1 MRPVS
6 KLLLHHPDCQ
16 KAIMRLPV
24 GDRHLWQILHPH
36 PVCKHIIRWALLSQ
50 PTPVI
55 KPGYRIRRHSARFC
69 ESLVLCRYRV
79 VSDHTGSQWPVNG
92 LQNWLRCGSRP
103 RGRASHLLGMR
114 FLPCPATSFASPT
127 HPPPTAARGRTKKA
141 SCQTQQLR
149 SMQSECQRPPVTLA
163 PKSASLSTAHLSS
176 TLKIRECAGRNSR
189 FRNTSIDPATP
200 EPYNRE

>member
-79 VSDHTGSQWPVNG
+79 VSDHTGSAPKPVHKAVLIIRSKPNHSKKNICMGDAADPTCASFGSVPHSPAAPRKRKGSGSARAAPGGGSGPIAMASQWPPE
-92 LQNWLRCGSRP
+92 LAPLREQTSRP
-103 RGRASHLLGMR
+103 GIA
-114 FLPCPATSFASPT
+114 PAWDAISSLS
-127 HPPPTAARGRTKKA
+127 GN
-141 SCQTQQLR
+141 QLR
-149 SMQSECQRPPVTLA
+149 QSDSPA
-163 PKSASLSTAHLSS
+163 A
-176 TLKIRECAGRNSR
+176 NSGEGS
-189 FRNTSIDPATP
+189 N
-200 EPYNRE
+200 